1 MLIDF
6 HTHIYPEKLA
16 SRTVET
22 LGGKAHIPHF
32 TDGTLGSLT
41 ALMDREGVDR
51 FVLLHI
57 ATSPKNE
64 GNVNA
69 FARQTN
75 SARHPS
81 FGSVHPDSARWKE
94 ELLAL
99 KEAGVKGVKFHNE
112 YQNFFGGRRKG
123 FSRICGMR
131 EAGACH
137 ALPRRRR
144 SGVFAARKVFARAHG
159 ARRKSVSLGKFYF
172 RASGRNALGEGE
184 RRISGAPCQRIYG
197 HRVFLAVRSAI
208 GGARSDRSVRR
219 GARSVRNRLPVG
231 YPRAYARL
239 SQSHAVVP
247 FMGRKNFLRQRV
259 ANIGRLKKNGCY
271 TAVLFLVAFI

>member
-112 YQNFFGGRRKG
+112 YQNFFADDEKAFPVYAECGRLGLAMLFHGGADLA
-123 FSRICGMR
+123 FSPPEKCS
-131 EAGACH
+131 
-137 ALPRRRR
+137 P
-144 SGVFAARKVFARAHG
+144 ARMARAAKAFPSANFIFAH
-159 ARRKSVSLGKFYF
+159 LG
-172 RASGRNALGEGE
+172 NALGEGE

>member
-75 SARHPS
+75 SARPPS

-99 KEAGVKGVKFHNE
+99 KR
-112 YQNFFGGRRKG
+112 GRR
-123 FSRICGMR
+123 
-131 EAGACH
+131 
-137 ALPRRRR
+137 
-144 SGVFAARKVFARAHG
+144 
-159 ARRKSVSLGKFYF
+159 
-172 RASGRNALGEGE
+172 
-184 RRISGAPCQRIYG
+184 Q
-197 HRVFLAVRSAI
+197 
-208 GGARSDRSVRR
+208 
-219 GARSVRNRLPVG
+219 
-231 YPRAYARL
+231 
-239 SQSHAVVP
+239 
-247 FMGRKNFLRQRV
+247 GRK
-259 ANIGRLKKNGCY
+259 IP
-271 TAVLFLVAFI
+271 

>member
-75 SARHPS
+75 SAPPS
-81 FGSVHPDSARWKE
+81 LVRLGASRFRPLERGTSRIE
-94 ELLAL
+94 R
-99 KEAGVKGVKFHNE
+99 
-112 YQNFFGGRRKG
+112 GRR
-123 FSRICGMR
+123 
-131 EAGACH
+131 
-137 ALPRRRR
+137 
-144 SGVFAARKVFARAHG
+144 
-159 ARRKSVSLGKFYF
+159 
-172 RASGRNALGEGE
+172 
-184 RRISGAPCQRIYG
+184 Q
-197 HRVFLAVRSAI
+197 
-208 GGARSDRSVRR
+208 
-219 GARSVRNRLPVG
+219 
-231 YPRAYARL
+231 
-239 SQSHAVVP
+239 
-247 FMGRKNFLRQRV
+247 GRK
-259 ANIGRLKKNGCY
+259 IP
-271 TAVLFLVAFI
+271 

>member
-112 YQNFFGGRRKG
+112 YQSFFADDEKAFPLYAECGRLGLAMLFHGGADLAFSPPESVRPRAWRAPQKRFPRQIL
-123 FSRICGMR
+123 FSRIWAEC
-131 EAGACH
+131 A
-137 ALPRRRR
+137 RRRR
-144 SGVFAARKVFARAHG
+144 ASNFWRPLPTYLRTPRFPR
-159 ARRKSVSLGKFYF
+159 STF
-172 RASGRNALGEGE
+172 R
-184 RRISGAPCQRIYG
+184 Y
-197 HRVFLAVRSAI
+197 
-208 GGARSDRSVRR
+208 RR
-219 GARSVRNRLPVG
+219 GA
-231 YPRAYARL
+231 
-239 SQSHAVVP
+239 
-247 FMGRKNFLRQRV
+247 K
-259 ANIGRLKKNGCY
+259 
-271 TAVLFLVAFI
+271 